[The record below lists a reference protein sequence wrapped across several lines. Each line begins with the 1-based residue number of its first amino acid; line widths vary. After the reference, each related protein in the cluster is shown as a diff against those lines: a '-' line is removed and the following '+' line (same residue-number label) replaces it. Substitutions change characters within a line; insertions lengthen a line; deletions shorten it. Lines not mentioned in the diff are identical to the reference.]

1 LFERKGFSAEDF
13 HALHPG
19 GKLGQI
25 LLRVG
30 NLMHVGEEVPL
41 IGADEAMSHALLIM
55 TAKTFGCVGVVN
67 PGGELIGIVT
77 DGDLRRHMGPDLLRA
92 RVDDVMTRGPLTIR
106 ANALAA
112 EAVRVMNERSITSL
126 FVVDHM
132 KPAGI
137 VRLHDCLKAGVA

>member
-1 LFERKGFSAEDF
+1 
-13 HALHPG
+13 
-19 GKLGQI
+19 
-25 LLRVG
+25 
-30 NLMHVGEEVPL
+30 MHVGEEMPL
-41 IGADEAMSHALLIM
+41 IGTDGAMSQALLIM

-67 PGGELIGIVT
+67 AGGDLVGIVT

-92 RVDDVMTRGPLTIR
+92 QVGDVMTKGPLTIR

-126 FVVDHM
+126 FVTDGA
-132 KPAGI
+132 KPTGI

>member
-1 LFERKGFSAEDF
+1 
-13 HALHPG
+13 
-19 GKLGQI
+19 
-25 LLRVG
+25 
-30 NLMHVGEEVPL
+30 VPL
-41 IGADEAMSHALLIM
+41 IGTEEPMSQALLVM

-67 PGGELIGIVT
+67 GGGELVGIVT

-92 RVDDVMTRGPLTIR
+92 KVGDVMTRGPLTIR

-126 FVVDHM
+126 FVVDGTR
-132 KPAGI
+132 PEGI